1 VGELP
6 RELQVK
12 LLRVIQE
19 GEIRKVGDVRTE
31 KIDVRVIAA
40 TARDIEEEIKKG
52 NFREDLYYR
61 LNVIQIKL
69 PPLRERT
76 GDIPGLLKLFLERY
90 SKKYSKPIRAIEDD
104 AMKAIFSY
112 RWPGNVRELEN
123 LIERAVIL
131 EETDTIRAINLPI
144 LAKKGPSFSPD
155 TISIKKASEG
165 LEKELIKKALEMTKG
180 NKTKAAELLE
190 ISHRALLYKI
200 KDYGL

>member
-1 VGELP
+1 
-6 RELQVK
+6 
-12 LLRVIQE
+12 
-19 GEIRKVGDVRTE
+19 
-31 KIDVRVIAA
+31 
-40 TARDIEEEIKKG
+40 
-52 NFREDLYYR
+52 
-61 LNVIQIKL
+61 
-69 PPLRERT
+69 
-76 GDIPGLLKLFLERY
+76 
-90 SKKYSKPIRAIEDD
+90 
-104 AMKAIFSY
+104 MKAIFSY